1 MDCGPRSV
9 LPGDQRSGHLRS
21 RRCASSVGQRRH
33 FRSGRRGDGRE
44 TGSSVPRSRLVMN
57 ASELQEVRST
67 PLFAVLNDAQLGCL
81 DGGQVIEAPVG
92 TVLATEGERT
102 GLFHVILQGE
112 VRATRTYDR
121 QSILLGVN
129 KPGNY
134 LGETMLLLDIPWLA
148 MCRVSKPARLF
159 RLNEES
165 FWRMLTSCQTVTR
178 EIFRSASNRMRNFEG
193 YSQQREKL
201 VSLGTMAAGLA
212 HELNNPAAAARRAAA
227 HLQQTT
233 DKVQCFLCNLS
244 HALEAEHWQHL
255 LAASQEASGRKA
267 PDIDHLARS
276 DRAETIANWLNA
288 HGVAAAWDLAPTFV
302 NAGLDLPWL
311 ENLAARIPPASHPDA
326 LGWLEARLN
335 LKALIKEVE
344 QSTGRI
350 AELVK
355 AVKSYSYMDQSPMQ
369 EVDIHEGIESTLTML
384 GHKLKNVTLVRAFD
398 RSVPRIIAY
407 GSELNQV
414 WTNLIDNAI
423 DAVKA
428 TGKIC
433 IGTCLEDDQLVV
445 EIVDDGPGIPREVQS
460 KMFEPFFTTKPV
472 GIGTGLGLIISNR
485 IVGDRHGG

>member
-1 MDCGPRSV
+1 
-9 LPGDQRSGHLRS
+9 
-21 RRCASSVGQRRH
+21 
-33 FRSGRRGDGRE
+33 
-44 TGSSVPRSRLVMN
+44 MN

-134 LGETMLLLDIPWLA
+134 LGETMLLLDIPWVA
-148 MCRVSKPARLF
+148 TCRVSKPARLF

-178 EIFRSASNRMRNFEG
+178 EIFRSASSRMRNFEG

-233 DKVQCFLCNLS
+233 DKVQSFLCQLS
-244 HALEAEHWQHL
+244 KALESEHWQYL
-255 LAASQEASGRKA
+255 LNAAQEASERKA
-267 PDIDHLARS
+267 PELDHLARS
-276 DRAETIANWLNA
+276 DHAEAVAGWLDS
-288 HGVAAAWDLAPTFV
+288 HGVAGAWDLAPTLV
-302 NAGLDLPWL
+302 NAGLDSAWL
-311 ENLAARIPPASHPDA
+311 AELTDKLPPASHADA
-326 LGWLEARLN
+326 LCWLEARLN
-335 LKALIKEVE
+335 LKSLVNQVE
-344 QSTGRI
+344 QSTARI

-398 RSVPRIIAY
+398 RSVPRIMAY

-423 DAVKA
+423 DAVNGA
-428 TGKIC
+428 GKIC
-433 IGTCLEDDQLVV
+433 VGTSLEDDQLVV
-445 EIVDDGPGIPREVQS
+445 EIVDDGAGIPSEVQAH
-460 KMFEPFFTTKPV
+460 MFEPFFTTKSV
-472 GIGTGLGLIISNR
+472 GTGTGLGLIISNR
-485 IVGDRHGG
+485 IIGDRHGGEIEFETRPGETRFKVRLPVNRKQ